1 MKYVSVIC
9 LDRDSKEV
17 VVLKKLSGPA
27 SVVGKIVFPGGKVEE
42 RELPVAAAKRELLEE
57 AGVDVEVEDLVAIAT
72 FHVTNENTLYVFA
85 VDYGAAEARPQEDE
99 AEKVYTILAEDY
111 FWLDNTKSD
120 LKLCLGIALKR
131 FNILQD
137 E

>member
-27 SVVGKIVFPGGKVEE
+27 NVVGKVVFPGGKVED

-72 FHVTNENTLYVFA
+72 FHVTDENTLYVFA
-85 VDYGAAEARPQEDE
+85 VDYGATEARPQEDE

-111 FWLDNTKSD
+111 LWLDNTKND
-120 LKLCLGIALKR
+120 LKLSLAIALKR